1 MAVGLC
7 EAEERLWKE
16 KGSAGRSKHWASV
29 IYKKQKAARTDCEEA
44 QRAGQSGFRLLG
56 TG

>member
-1 MAVGLC
+1 MC

-16 KGSAGRSKHWASV
+16 KGSAGGSKHWASV

-44 QRAGQSGFRLLG
+44 QRAEQSGFRLLG